1 MIPQPKIQ
9 VVSGGSSRAPASS
22 SGDIGD
28 DGIDHNRASTT
39 NSSKES
45 NTKWDEE
52 EQETDENVV
61 GSTSLIKTFLNCLN
75 ALSGVGIVSIPYALA
90 AGGWLSLILLFVIA
104 STTFYSGVLIKK
116 CMEKNLGIKTYP
128 DIGYR
133 AFGGKG
139 RLAVS
144 ITMYSELYLVATGFL
159 ILEGDNLHN
168 LFPNTVIEL
177 AGLSLGGKKLFVILI
192 GLIIM
197 PSVWID
203 NLNFLSYI
211 SASGVLASVIIIGS
225 TFATAVDGVGFNH
238 RGTLINWKGI
248 PTAVSLY
255 AFCYGTHPLFP
266 SLYNSTRKKAQFSN
280 VLLICF
286 VLSTFGYASMA
297 IVGYLMYGSNV
308 QSQIT
313 LDLPVNRVT
322 SKVAIFTVLVN
333 PIAKY
338 ALMVKPIQ
346 NALKELLPADGTCKK
361 SRLTNIL
368 IGTVLII
375 SSVLVAMFVPFFGYL
390 MSLVGAVTVVTAS
403 FLLPCLCYLKISGT
417 YKSFVFKL

>member
-144 ITMYSELYLVATGFL
+144 IT
-159 ILEGDNLHN
+159 I
-168 LFPNTVIEL
+168 
-177 AGLSLGGKKLFVILI
+177 GLSLGGKKLFVILI

-225 TFATAVDGVGFNH
+225 ISATAVDGVGFNH

-308 QSQIT
+308 QSRIT

-322 SKVAIFTVLVN
+322 SKVAI
-333 PIAKY
+333 
-338 ALMVKPIQ
+338 
-346 NALKELLPADGTCKK
+346 
-361 SRLTNIL
+361 
-368 IGTVLII
+368 
-375 SSVLVAMFVPFFGYL
+375 
-390 MSLVGAVTVVTAS
+390 SLDNQFSLSCHVCS
-403 FLLPCLCYLKISGT
+403 FLWVSYVFSWSSYGRHSFISTSMLVLLKDLWDI
-417 YKSFVFKL
+417 